1 LHVVDN
7 PVVRVGAVLTV
18 REIWRFPIKS
28 MGGERV
34 EQVAVSDTG
43 ILGDRAWGVRDEATG
58 LILTGR
64 REPRLLMATAAFRD
78 NVPVVHL
85 ADGRELT
92 TAAELSDWL
101 DRPVDLVSANAT
113 PGTYENPRDVDLE
126 DDWVSWQGPVG
137 SFHDSPQRVS
147 MVSTAS
153 LADYE
158 PKRFR
163 INLILDGADDE
174 LSETTL
180 IDRDVTI
187 GSVGLHLRRPI
198 DRCIMI
204 TRAQPGIGADRGV
217 LKRLVRVRDNLM
229 GVGAQVYRDGTLAIG
244 DVVHPLPE

>member
-1 LHVVDN
+1 M
-7 PVVRVGAVLTV
+7 LTV

-34 EQVAVSDTG
+34 EQVAVSETG

-58 LILTGR
+58 MILTGR
-64 REPRLLMATAAFRD
+64 REPHLLMATATFRERL
-78 NVPVVHL
+78 PVVHL
-85 ADGRELT
+85 PDGRQLT
-92 TAAELSDWL
+92 TAGELSEWL
-101 DRPVDLVSANAT
+101 DRAVELVPASTTA
-113 PGTYENPRDVDLE
+113 GTYENPRDTDRE

-137 SFHDSPQRVS
+137 SFHDSAQRVS

-163 INLILDGADDE
+163 INLILDGGDDDE

-180 IDRDVTI
+180 IDCDVTV

-204 TRAQPGIGADRGV
+204 ARAQPGIEADRGV
-217 LKRLVRVRDNLM
+217 LKRLVRERDNLM
-229 GVGAQVYRDGTLAIG
+229 GVGAEVYRDGTFAVG
-244 DVVHPLPE
+244 DVVHPLPG